1 MEKNNDS
8 FLNAQ
13 KGSGV
18 ARNESF
24 HKQEELQEEIFS
36 LILTS
41 PDNFDINEWIENFK
55 SFSKNYKK
63 LLYSKISS
71 RIISCEDGKKIEN
84 LTNNISTV
92 IEAIKTRDED
102 KNAEG
107 AFIFVDKDC
116 YTLFLKFYD
125 HCNLAMV
132 QRAVYLKTE
141 QEFNKISSETKEAV
155 NKSLEKATGEINNH
169 VEESEQKIT
178 SLEKNIT
185 GQLISLITIFTSL
198 SFVIFGGI
206 SSLSS
211 MMSYVKKASVQRIL
225 FIGIIWMICMTNIFM
240 LFIKLISKFSKED
253 VSLKGYFIYVNLC
266 LMVLLIA
273 LLIKFLVLN

>member
-71 RIISCEDGKKIEN
+71 RIISC
-84 LTNNISTV
+84 
-92 IEAIKTRDED
+92 
-102 KNAEG
+102 
-107 AFIFVDKDC
+107 
-116 YTLFLKFYD
+116 
-125 HCNLAMV
+125 
-132 QRAVYLKTE
+132 
-141 QEFNKISSETKEAV
+141 
-155 NKSLEKATGEINNH
+155 
-169 VEESEQKIT
+169 
-178 SLEKNIT
+178 
-185 GQLISLITIFTSL
+185 
-198 SFVIFGGI
+198 
-206 SSLSS
+206 
-211 MMSYVKKASVQRIL
+211 
-225 FIGIIWMICMTNIFM
+225 
-240 LFIKLISKFSKED
+240 
-253 VSLKGYFIYVNLC
+253 
-266 LMVLLIA
+266 
-273 LLIKFLVLN
+273 